1 MSEDA
6 ILERLN
12 RIEVLIAK
20 THGNRLTRAE
30 MCDRLRVSGKTLT
43 DRVRRGAAP
52 APFLDGTWLLYRVIE
67 WDFALEVEHRKFVVR
82 PKAHHLYRHFDEAG
96 KLLYVGI
103 SVHAVSR
110 LANHKQV
117 SPWIWSVAR
126 VEIQTFPTRQE
137 AEAAEREAIRD
148 ERPLFNSTHGDK
160 SVRAH
165 SMRQL

>member
-12 RIEVLIAK
+12 RIEVLIAR

-30 MCDRLRVSGKTLT
+30 MCERLRVSGKTLT
-43 DRVRRGAAP
+43 DRVRCHQVP
-52 APFLDGTWLLYRVIE
+52 PPFLDGTWLLFRVLE
-67 WDFALEVEHRKFVVR
+67 WEWLLEVKRRSFVVR
-82 PKAHHLYRHFDEAG
+82 PRAYHLYRHFDEAG

-103 SVHAVSR
+103 SLNAVSR
-110 LANHKQV
+110 LVGHKSN

-126 VEIQTFPTRQE
+126 VEVETFPTRGE
-137 AEAAEREAIRD
+137 AEAAEREAIRA

-160 SVRAH
+160 ALRNHALG
-165 SMRQL
+165 QL